1 MQVANNLLYLNIVK
15 MKHPYQEYETS
26 ELWDV
31 VKSSIEDLVE
41 NNDIELSTPIE
52 YVVGYIC
59 KNISSTDI
67 SSGENQ
73 TDFKKSLLKYSFTYG
88 IASPLRSL

>member
-1 MQVANNLLYLNIVK
+1 

-52 YVVGYIC
+52 YVVVIFAKIYLQLI
-59 KNISSTDI
+59 
-67 SSGENQ
+67 
-73 TDFKKSLLKYSFTYG
+73 
-88 IASPLRSL
+88 